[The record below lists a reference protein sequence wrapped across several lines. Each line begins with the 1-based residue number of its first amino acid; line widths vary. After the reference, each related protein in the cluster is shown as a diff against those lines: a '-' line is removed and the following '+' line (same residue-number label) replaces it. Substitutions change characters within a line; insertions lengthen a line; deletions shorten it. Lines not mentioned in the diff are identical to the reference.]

1 MDGLLI
7 AFGKWL
13 QNRDWVL
20 AVVSSDWAYPFVQA
34 THFTGLSL
42 WVGTNV
48 ALDLSL
54 LGLGNKQQMPVQ
66 LSDAL
71 FVWNWIGFA
80 VAVIGGFVLFA
91 GSAATY
97 VINSAFIIKIVLL
110 IPAALLLHIVN
121 QIKVRTWG
129 QTPNPPTVAKLMG
142 MVEILL
148 WFCVATAAVT
158 IPYVSSG
165 PPI

>member
-1 MDGLLI
+1 MHNFLI
-7 AFGKWL
+7 PFGEWL
-13 QNRDWVL
+13 QNRNWVL
-20 AVVSSDWAYPFVQA
+20 AVVGSDWAYPFIQA

-42 WVGTNV
+42 WVGTSV

-54 LGLGNKQQMPVQ
+54 LGWGNQQQMPVQ

-80 VAVIGGFVLFA
+80 VAVGGGFVLFA

-97 VINSAFIIKIVLL
+97 VINSAFLVKISLL
-110 IPAALLLHIVN
+110 APAALVVHIVN
-121 QIKVRTWG
+121 QVKVRTWG

-142 MVEILL
+142 MAEIVL
-148 WFCVATAAVT
+148 WVGVATAAVA

-165 PPI
+165 PPF